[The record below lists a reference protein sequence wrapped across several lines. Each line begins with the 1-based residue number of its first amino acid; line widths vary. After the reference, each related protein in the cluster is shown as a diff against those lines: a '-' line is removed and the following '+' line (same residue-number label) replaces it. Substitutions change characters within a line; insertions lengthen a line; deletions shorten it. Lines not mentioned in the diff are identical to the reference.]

1 MSTDPSTDRPARRR
15 TTAKKAAAAVD
26 SGQTATA
33 DGAVRIRLGREADN
47 DIVLADLQA
56 SRYHAELR
64 RTGDTFTLVDLGSR
78 NGTFLNG
85 RQVQKPTLMHAGDM
99 VSIGRHELLFDG
111 VRLHDHVDTGPASII
126 ADDLTVRLGDKVL
139 IDDVSFALPEG
150 SLLALIGPSGCG
162 KSTLLK
168 ALTGLRPATQ
178 GRLWYGGRDLYADYA
193 QLRYRIGMVPQDDVL
208 HKQLKV
214 RTALRFAAALR
225 FADDVPRKVRW
236 AKVDEVM
243 DTMRLTQRAKARID
257 VLSGGQRK
265 RASVA
270 MELLTEPSLLCLDEP
285 TSGLDPALDKEVMGE
300 LRELADKGKT
310 VVVVTHSVLHLDIC
324 DRVLVMCLGGTMGY
338 FGPPDQLLSFF
349 GAEDY
354 ADVFTKITEEPERWT
369 RAFRNSP
376 LYARYVSAVTPSTTR
391 QEPAARAAAA
401 APAAAAAVAAEQA
414 PEATATVPLVP
425 AQRTDEPDLSEATS
439 EVVLPPALVDD
450 AEPASVSVDDALARS
465 RANAPAAKP
474 GRVNID
480 RKTWG
485 LFARNPSA
493 PIRQYFTLCMRML
506 NVIFSD
512 RGFSMFLLAMPL
524 ILALLSYT
532 VPGELGLAH
541 VSKISLEAQQL
552 LVVLVTG
559 AAFMGTAAAVRE
571 IVAEAPI
578 YARERAVGLS
588 AAAYLSSKLTV
599 FFLINTAQ
607 VALFVWL
614 ALFQGPP
621 STFLVVPSQTAEIIV
636 AMVGIAL
643 VSTVL
648 GLLISSLARTTEQTT
663 PAMVVVVMAQLVFSG
678 GLFLLAGQQAM
689 EIISWIFP
697 TRWGFGAAAATVDV
711 GSMLP
716 KSYQDPM
723 FAHTAE
729 NWIKCMVILGVQLV
743 VLIGLT
749 RLALRRHEP
758 GRS

>member
-1 MSTDPSTDRPARRR
+1 MSTDPSTSRAPRRR
-15 TTAKKAAAAVD
+15 KSAASAVA
-26 SGQTATA
+26 SGQTTAA
-33 DGAVRIRLGREADN
+33 DGSIRTRLGRDADN

-56 SRYHAELR
+56 SRHHAEMR
-64 RTGDTFTLVDLGSR
+64 RLGDAFHIVDLGSR

-85 RQVQKPTLMHAGDM
+85 RQVQKATLMHAGDI

-111 VRLHDHVDTGPASII
+111 VQLHDHVDTGPASII
-126 ADDLTVRLGDKVL
+126 ADDLTVRLGNKVL

-243 DTMRLTQRAKARID
+243 DTMRLTPRAKARID

-324 DRVLVMCLGGTMGY
+324 DRVLVMCLGGTMAY
-338 FGPPDQLLSFF
+338 FGPPDQLLGFF

-376 LYARYVSAVTPSTTR
+376 LYARYVSAVTPSNR
-391 QEPAARAAAA
+391 AEPAVLPVPP
-401 APAAAAAVAAEQA
+401 APADVVFDPAATQQ
-414 PEATATVPLVP
+414 PLVP
-425 AQRTDEPDLSEATS
+425 TQRTDEPDLTEAIAP
-439 EVVLPPALVDD
+439 LPVPDTADD
-450 AEPASVSVDDALARS
+450 AEPASVSVDDALARV
-465 RANAPAAKP
+465 RPNVNAAKP
-474 GRVNID
+474 GRANID
-480 RKTWG
+480 RRKFS

-493 PIRQYFTLCMRML
+493 PIRQYFTLCLRMI
-506 NVIFSD
+506 NVILSD
-512 RGFSMFLLAMPL
+512 RGFSAFLLAMPL
-524 ILALLSYT
+524 ILAVLAYT
-532 VPGELGLAH
+532 VPGEDGLT
-541 VSKISLEAQQL
+541 KLPPFSLQAQQL

-559 AAFMGTAAAVRE
+559 AAFLGTAASVRE

-578 YARERAVGLS
+578 YARERAVGVS
-588 AAAYLSSKLTV
+588 AAAYLSSKITV
-599 FFLINTAQ
+599 FFIINTAQ
-607 VALFVWL
+607 VALFVYL
-614 ALFQGPP
+614 TLFEGPP
-621 STFLVVPSQTAEIIV
+621 TESLVIPSQTAEIIV
-636 AMVGIAL
+636 AMVGISL
-643 VSTVL
+643 VSTVF
-648 GLLISSLARTTEQTT
+648 GLLVSALARTTEQTT
-663 PAMVVVVMAQLVFSG
+663 PIMVVLVMAQLVFSG
-678 GLFLLAGQQAM
+678 GLFVLAGQQVM

-711 GSMLP
+711 GAMLP
-716 KSYQDPM
+716 PSFQDPL
-723 FAHTAE
+723 FAHVPE
-729 NWIKCMVILGVQLV
+729 NWIKCMILLGVQMV
-743 VLIGLT
+743 VLIFLT